1 MKRFGLKNRIFNDN
15 NVEELR
21 QPIDYQYI
29 DQIIEKEKVR
39 VHDFLDSAM
48 KEISVLPKEIER
60 EKKHIPWFTATQT
73 KGVKQSKN
81 GKPVI
86 HIRKR

>member
-1 MKRFGLKNRIFNDN
+1 MASIIKR
-15 NVEELR
+15 
-21 QPIDYQYI
+21 
-29 DQIIEKEKVR
+29 
-39 VHDFLDSAM
+39 
-48 KEISVLPKEIER
+48 
-60 EKKHIPWFTATQT
+60 KKHIPWFAATQT